1 LNVNFLFD
9 IIKDAIIRRLI
20 MVSSVGS
27 TDNSQLNQL
36 LISNFTS
43 SMVDEE
49 NKQQQNAEQANQAT
63 QELDNS

>member
-1 LNVNFLFD
+1 
-9 IIKDAIIRRLI
+9 